1 MKVLES
7 LEIVEIL
14 GTRMYRCSECQVVL
28 CPASEDYKEYAL
40 KREVRTT
47 KLEPDSLAF
56 PTDAFVL
63 REYFCPKC
71 AVMFEVDMTEVKE
84 KQIFSISLK

>member
-7 LEIVEIL
+7 LEVVEIL
-14 GTRMYRCSECQVVL
+14 GMKTYRCSECQVVL
-28 CPASEDYKEYAL
+28 CSASEDYKDYAS

-47 KLEPDSLAF
+47 ELEPDSLAF

-63 REYFCPKC
+63 REYSCPAC
-71 AVMFEVDMTEVKE
+71 AVMFEVDMTAVEE
-84 KQIFSISLK
+84 KQIHSISLK